1 MIARLTGRLA
11 EKFPASVI
19 LETSGVGFEV
29 LISSRTFEKLPV
41 EGEMVSLDIHTHLR
55 EDDIKLIGFLNP
67 EEKGLFL
74 KLLSVSGISIKIAL
88 SALSIYSV
96 EELKKIIIAKEVELI
111 RRVPGIGK
119 KLAERMIVELR
130 DKLQENLQDSA
141 FETSFIEN
149 EKVSEVKQA
158 LKTLGYSSQEINDA
172 LKKID
177 INLMTEKKTEDILK
191 SVLKEM

>member
-1 MIARLTGRLA
+1 
-11 EKFPASVI
+11 
-19 LETSGVGFEV
+19 VGFEV
-29 LISSRTFEKLPV
+29 LISSRTFEKLPG
-41 EGEMVSLDIHTHLR
+41 EGEIVSLDIHTHLR
-55 EDDIKLIGFLNP
+55 EDDIRLIGFLNP

-111 RRVPGIGK
+111 RRIPGIGK

-130 DKLQENLQDSA
+130 DKFQENLQDSA
-141 FETSFIEN
+141 FEASFIEN

-177 INLMTEKKTEDILK
+177 ANLMSEKRTEDILK

>member
-29 LISSRTFEKLPV
+29 LISSRTFEKLPG
-41 EGEMVSLDIHTHLR
+41 EGEIVSLDIHTHLR